1 MINFKNFFHSPRALQ
16 TDLTNIEKLSYNSGY
31 HLGMSDGVGAGAMVG
46 FGFPAVVHGLV
57 TLPEAHSA
65 AQSLWLRL
73 GSAAS
78 RQIVSGGMVAHAGVQ
93 PGLIPD
99 IIGFPVLEG
108 PFISGITAGTTP
120 VVGTLPVVGALPV
133 AEPITLGLIAPLIYA
148 PCAIA
153 GGIALMSVGL
163 WQFSHGMVVG
173 Y

>member
-16 TDLTNIEKLSYNSGY
+16 RDITDSEKLSYNTGY
-31 HLGMSDGVGAGAMVG
+31 HLGMSEGLQAGLMAG
-46 FGFPAVVHGLV
+46 FGFPASVHGLV

-78 RQIVSGGMVAHAGVQ
+78 RQIVSGGMVAHAGAQ

-108 PFISGITAGTTP
+108 PFISGITAGITP
-120 VVGTLPVVGALPV
+120 VVGASPVVGALPV

-148 PCAIA
+148 PCALA
-153 GGIALMSVGL
+153 GGIALMSVGF
-163 WQFSHGMVVG
+163 WQFTHHGMVVG
-173 Y
+173 